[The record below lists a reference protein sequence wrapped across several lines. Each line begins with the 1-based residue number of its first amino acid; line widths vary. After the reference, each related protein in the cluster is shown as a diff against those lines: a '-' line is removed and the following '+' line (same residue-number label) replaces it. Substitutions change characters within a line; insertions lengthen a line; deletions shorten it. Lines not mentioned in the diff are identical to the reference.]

1 MIELILEDGVNILD
15 NQINEE
21 IVFDD
26 IFENQYYGSML
37 AGEFLERLGKKK
49 SIVVVEALN
58 DYLLAHPELQE
69 AHGRKIEV
77 NVSGGY
83 DRHKIEQIIRSIVE
97 EKIAGLCVPDVLVAN
112 SQPIDSKATVSQKEL
127 PETMEDDIGQMLD
140 NLDFFQ

>member
-1 MIELILEDGVNILD
+1 MKRDGKYLFSL
-15 NQINEE
+15 Q
-21 IVFDD
+21 F
-26 IFENQYYGSML
+26 GSDSEKQVR

-112 SQPIDSKATVSQKEL
+112 SQPIDSKATV
-127 PETMEDDIGQMLD
+127 
-140 NLDFFQ
+140 

>member
-1 MIELILEDGVNILD
+1 MKKDGKYRFSL
-15 NQINEE
+15 Q
-21 IVFDD
+21 F
-26 IFENQYYGSML
+26 GSDSEKQVR

-77 NVSGGY
+77 NVSDRY
-83 DRHKIEQIIRSIVE
+83 DRRKIEQIIRTILE
-97 EKIAGLCVPDVLVAN
+97 EKITGLHLNGALASDLQEIA
-112 SQPIDSKATVSQKEL
+112 SQEEPSEI
-127 PETMEDDIGQMLD
+127 MEDEIGQMLD

>member
-1 MIELILEDGVNILD
+1 MKKDG
-15 NQINEE
+15 
-21 IVFDD
+21 
-26 IFENQYYGSML
+26 QYRFSLQFGSDSEKQVR

-69 AHGRKIEV
+69 VRGRKIEV

-97 EKIAGLCVPDVLVAN
+97 EKIAGLCVPAAN
-112 SQPIDSKATVSQKEL
+112 SQPIDSKATALQEEL

>member
-1 MIELILEDGVNILD
+1 MKKDGKYRFSL
-15 NQINEE
+15 Q
-21 IVFDD
+21 F
-26 IFENQYYGSML
+26 GSDSEKQVR

-69 AHGRKIEV
+69 VRGRKIEV

-97 EKIAGLCVPDVLVAN
+97 EKIAGLCVPAAN
-112 SQPIDSKATVSQKEL
+112 SQPIDSKATALQEEL

>member
-1 MIELILEDGVNILD
+1 MKKDGKYRFSL
-15 NQINEE
+15 Q
-21 IVFDD
+21 F
-26 IFENQYYGSML
+26 GSDSEKQVR

-140 NLDFFQ
+140 NLDFFQLLIDGFSKV

>member
-1 MIELILEDGVNILD
+1 M
-15 NQINEE
+15 
-21 IVFDD
+21 
-26 IFENQYYGSML
+26 
-37 AGEFLERLGKKK
+37 
-49 SIVVVEALN
+49 VVEALN

-69 AHGRKIEV
+69 VRGRKIEV

-97 EKIAGLCVPDVLVAN
+97 EKIAGLCVPAAN
-112 SQPIDSKATVSQKEL
+112 SQPIDSKATALQEEL

>member
-1 MIELILEDGVNILD
+1 MMNGGDHGEKSW
-15 NQINEE
+15 E
-21 IVFDD
+21 ISDSEKQVR
-26 IFENQYYGSML
+26 

-69 AHGRKIEV
+69 VRGRKIEV

-97 EKIAGLCVPDVLVAN
+97 EKIAGLCVPAAN
-112 SQPIDSKATVSQKEL
+112 SQPIDSKATALQEEL

>member
-1 MIELILEDGVNILD
+1 MKKDGKYRFSL
-15 NQINEE
+15 Q
-21 IVFDD
+21 F
-26 IFENQYYGSML
+26 GSDSEKQVR

-69 AHGRKIEV
+69 VRGRKIEV
-77 NVSGGY
+77 KVSGGY

-97 EKIAGLCVPDVLVAN
+97 EKIAGLCVPAAN
-112 SQPIDSKATVSQKEL
+112 SQPIDSKATALQEEL